1 MGKLGEIIFIIFF
14 LHNALEYYY
23 ITKIACP
30 TFIIYTSFTGDI
42 ALAERVVLSA
52 LLSLQE
58 SRVGGEL
65 IWNILFSNACGYGLG
80 LTGYHAH
87 CQALSAGLFTFL
99 KPALAQEN
107 SDRVSYLIE
116 TLDSAVKQIVRDPTR
131 VNSVLDLIQRTFVTV
146 MIDPL

>member
-23 ITKIACP
+23 IAKVACP

-42 ALAERVVLSA
+42 ALAERVVVCA
-52 LLSLQE
+52 PLSLQE

-80 LTGYHAH
+80 LNGYHAH

-99 KPALAQEN
+99 NCYRKKIG
-107 SDRVSYLIE
+107 IE
-116 TLDSAVKQIVRDPTR
+116 CPI
-131 VNSVLDLIQRTFVTV
+131 
-146 MIDPL
+146 